1 LLRVSPPIINF
12 NVKHNLQNVE
22 LQSTRDDDGKNPGK
36 SATHRFCLAGQ
47 AAFVPKVRSD
57 EWVFRMQRIEMR
69 RRSGHN
75 IFKVRR
81 RDVSGVGL
89 FCQPPGR
96 DDFSA

>member
-22 LQSTRDDDGKNPGK
+22 LQSTRDDDGKNPEK
-36 SATHRFCLAGQ
+36 APLIDFALQAKQLLCRRF
-47 AAFVPKVRSD
+47 RSD
-57 EWVFRMQRIEMR
+57 EWGFRMQRIEMR